1 MLLEYVAIAIFIA
14 VTTLVGVI
22 AIVLG
27 TIFGPKH
34 PAGKKSMPYESGMN
48 PIGPGTRRIPV
59 RFYLIAV
66 LFILFDIEVV
76 FLIPWAL
83 VFQDFVKAGQ
93 GAFMLGEMLVFLV
106 ILLVGYV
113 YAWKKGALEW
123 D

>member
-1 MLLEYVAIAIFIA
+1 MLLQYAAIAIMIFLTGA
-14 VTTLVGVI
+14 VAVI

-27 TIFGPKH
+27 TLFGPNR
-34 PAGKKSMPYESGMN
+34 PLDKKSMPYESGMN
-48 PIGPGTRRIPV
+48 PVGPGTRRIPV

-76 FLIPWAL
+76 FFIPWAL
-83 VFQDFVKAGQ
+83 VFRNFVAAGN
-93 GAFMLGEMLVFLV
+93 GPFLLGEMLVFIA